1 MCFSLGVVVASK
13 EEKKR
18 RAALVQAIVD
28 EDTKRAI
35 DEMPISLKDLGAL
48 FDELDYKLGEYG
60 CGHTTK
66 LTSLFLTQQNL
77 NTDLILPW
85 LADSGGHC
93 DCEVLANVEES
104 WESEISK
111 NT

>member
-1 MCFSLGVVVASK
+1 MASK

-18 RAALVQAIVD
+18 RTVLVQAIVD
-28 EDTKRAI
+28 EDTNRAI
-35 DEMPISLKDLGAL
+35 EEMPISLKDLGSL
-48 FDELDYKLGEYG
+48 FDELDEKLCEYG
-60 CGHTTK
+60 CDHTTK
-66 LTSLFLTQQNL
+66 LTSIFLTQQNL
-77 NTDLILPW
+77 STDLILPW

-93 DCEVLANVEES
+93 DCEVLANVEGS